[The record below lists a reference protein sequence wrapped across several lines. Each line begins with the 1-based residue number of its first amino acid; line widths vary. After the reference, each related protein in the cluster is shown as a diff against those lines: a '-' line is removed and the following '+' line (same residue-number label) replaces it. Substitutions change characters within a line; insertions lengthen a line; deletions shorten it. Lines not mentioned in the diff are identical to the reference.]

1 MSGAAPDWRNLSPDY
16 PKGAAEPTARAAE
29 IVNGAK
35 TSFAAGMRILS
46 APRRQGIYALYAFCR
61 IVDDIADEDLPQDRR
76 RPLLDAWAA
85 EIDALYAGHP
95 RSVVGRALAGPVAR
109 YGLERV
115 EFQHI
120 IEGMRMD
127 AEGPVVAPTAAELDA
142 YIRRVAG
149 AVGILSM
156 HIFGAWRGAVSERFA
171 LALAEAL
178 QLVNILRDI
187 EADAAMGRLYLP
199 REELER
205 AGIPTDAALAP
216 AAPELPQVCERLG
229 ARARACFAEA
239 RRGIAAHDRLALAPA
254 LMMMGPYE
262 GYLARMESCGWQR
275 SGAPYRLARGRKLL
289 LGLRG
294 LLARPA

>member
-1 MSGAAPDWRNLSPDY
+1 MSDPPPDWRALSPECAD
-16 PKGAAEPTARAAE
+16 GAENPVARTSA

-46 APRRQGIYALYAFCR
+46 GPRREGMYALYAFCR
-61 IVDDIADEDLPQDRR
+61 IVDDIADEDLPKDRR
-76 RPLLDAWAA
+76 QALLDAWEA
-85 EIDALYAGHP
+85 EIDALYADDP
-95 RSVVGRALAGPVAR
+95 RSVIGRALAGPVAR
-109 YGLERV
+109 FGLEEI
-115 EFQHI
+115 EFRHI
-120 IEGMRMD
+120 IDGMRMD
-127 AEGPVVAPTAAELDA
+127 AQGPIVAPSMEDLLA

-156 HIFGAWRGAVSERFA
+156 RIFGAWRGPASERFA

-187 EADAAMGRLYLP
+187 EEDAAMGRLYLP
-199 REELER
+199 REELDR
-205 AGIPTDAALAP
+205 AGVPPDPELAP
-216 AAPELPQVCERLG
+216 TAPGLEAVCARLG
-229 ARARACFAEA
+229 ARARTRFAEA
-239 RRGIAAHDRLALAPA
+239 RREIPAHDRITLAPA

-262 GYLARMESCGWQR
+262 GYLAKMERAGWQR
-275 SGAPYRLARGRKLL
+275 SHAPYRLARGRKLL